1 MSCEV
6 CISKFNQ
13 TTRARVSCPWCD
25 YAVCRECTAQY
36 IFSLSGDLQCMSCKR
51 EWNREHLCNFFPKQ
65 FMTKTYK
72 QFRENVLFEREK
84 ALMPATQPLVEKE
97 IKIRAALAEAA
108 KFDKQKKLVA
118 VKINKLLGMSNE
130 EFCREYNHQFT
141 TNLALRLAKV
151 EALRPLNLESAR
163 LGMEI
168 SILEGISHTIRTTS
182 DTVTAERAAFVRACP
197 AAECRGFL
205 STAWKCGL
213 CEIWVC
219 SQCHEIKGHDKHA
232 EHTCDPN
239 SVATA
244 ELLAKDSKPCPKC
257 AAMIFKIDGCDQM
270 FCMQCKTAFSWKT
283 RRIETGRIHNPH
295 YYEYMRARGDLPR
308 EPGDVP
314 CGGMPEMRQ
323 IMAMLRSRATDNPKI
338 EIVSRI
344 HRMHGHIAYH
354 VIPRY
359 QFNRHQCNE
368 DLRVNYMLGE
378 INEADFKF
386 QIQKREKALQKK
398 TEIAG
403 VLHTYNDITGELIRG
418 GLADVDK
425 FLTEMG
431 ELAKFTNAALQKI
444 AKHYTCVVPHINEK
458 DFNI

>member
-1 MSCEV
+1 
-6 CISKFNQ
+6 
-13 TTRARVSCPWCD
+13 
-25 YAVCRECTAQY
+25 
-36 IFSLSGDLQCMSCKR
+36 MSCKR
-51 EWNREHLCNFFPKQ
+51 EWNREHLCNFFPKH

-84 ALMPATQPLVEKE
+84 ALMPATQSLVEKE
-97 IKIRAALAEAA
+97 IKIRAAMSAA
-108 KFDKQKKLVA
+108 RKFDIEKKLVA
-118 VKINKLLGMSNE
+118 TKITKLLSMSNE
-130 EFCREYNHQFT
+130 EFCLAYNHQFT

-151 EALRPLNLESAR
+151 EALRPFNLDSAR

-168 SILEGISHTIRTTS
+168 SILEGIAHTIRTTS
-182 DTVTAERAAFVRACP
+182 DNVASERAAFVRACP

-219 SQCHEIKGHDKHA
+219 SHCHEIKGHDKHA
-232 EHTCDPN
+232 DHTCDPN

-244 ELLAKDSKPCPKC
+244 ELLAKDSKPCPNC

-270 FCMQCKTAFSWKT
+270 FCMQCKTAFSWRT

-295 YYEYMRARGDLPR
+295 YYEYMRARGELPR

-314 CGGMPEMRQ
+314 CGGMPGTQQ
-323 IMAMLRSRATDNPKI
+323 IMAMLRSCKADQIKI
-338 EIVSRI
+338 ELVTRVHRI
-344 HRMHGHIAYH
+344 HAHIAHH

-368 DLRVNYMLGE
+368 DLRVKYMIGE
-378 INEADFKF
+378 INEAEFKF

-431 ELAKFTNAALQKI
+431 ELAKFTNTALDKI
-444 AKHYTCVVPHINEK
+444 SKHYTCVVPHINEK